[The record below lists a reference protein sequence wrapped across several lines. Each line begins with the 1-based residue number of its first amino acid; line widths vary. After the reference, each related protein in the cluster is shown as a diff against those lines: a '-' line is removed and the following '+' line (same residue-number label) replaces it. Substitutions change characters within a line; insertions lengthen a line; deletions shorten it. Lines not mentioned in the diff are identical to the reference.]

1 MAMFASACG
10 AVLPAAACQYTDIAI
25 YLIPS
30 FALAFLIRFLS
41 ASHPFFFI
49 FTLAGT
55 ICHELAH
62 FLAGLVTGARPT
74 SFTVIPKRKGK
85 HWQLGAVTLSRLTWY
100 NAAPSALAPMLLLLI
115 PVGAAWLRTRGNWTF
130 GTLDLALTLVL
141 APQFLSFWPSS
152 ADWKIAVQSWPCL
165 IVIGL
170 AVLAWFQFVRMA

>member
-10 AVLPAAACQYTDIAI
+10 AVLPAAACQYADLAV

-62 FLAGLVTGARPT
+62 FIAGLATGARPT
-74 SFTVIPKRKGK
+74 SFTVIPKRSGRQ
-85 HWQLGAVTLSRLTWY
+85 WQLGSVTLSRLTWY
-100 NAAPSALAPMLLLLI
+100 NAAPSALAPLLLVFI
-115 PVGAAWLRTRGNWTF
+115 PVAAAYVRTRGDWTF
-130 GTLDLALTLVL
+130 GPLDLALTLVL

-152 ADWKIAVQSWPCL
+152 SDWKIAVQSWPYV
-165 IVIGL
+165 VIILL
-170 AVLAWFQFVRMA
+170 AALGWFQFVRMA

>member
-10 AVLPAAACQYTDIAI
+10 AVLPAAACQYTDVAI

-62 FLAGLVTGARPT
+62 FIAGLATGARPT
-74 SFTVIPKRKGK
+74 SFTVIPRRSGR
-85 HWQLGAVTLSRLTWY
+85 HWQLGSVTLSRLTWY
-100 NAAPSALAPMLLLLI
+100 NAAPSALAPLVLLLI
-115 PVGAAWLRTRGNWTF
+115 PVAAAWFRTRGDWTWQP
-130 GTLDLALTLVL
+130 LDLALTLVL

-152 ADWKIAVQSWPCL
+152 SDWKIAVQSWPYL
-165 IVIGL
+165 IGIALV
-170 AVLAWFQFVRMA
+170 VLACFNL

>member
-10 AVLPAAACQYTDIAI
+10 ALLPAAACQYTDVAI

-30 FALAFLIRFLS
+30 FALAFLIRMLS

-62 FLAGLVTGARPT
+62 FIAGLATGARPT
-74 SFTVIPKRKGK
+74 TFTVIPKRTGRQ
-85 HWQLGAVTLSRLTWY
+85 WQLGSVTLSRVTWY
-100 NAAPSALAPMLLLLI
+100 NAAPSALAPLLLVLI
-115 PVGAAWLRTRGNWTF
+115 PVAAAWYRTRGNWTF
-130 GTLDLALTLVL
+130 EPFDLALTLLL

-152 ADWKIAVQSWPCL
+152 SDWKIAVRSWPYG
-165 IVIGL
+165 IVIAL
-170 AVLAWFQFVRMA
+170 AGFAWFQFVRMA